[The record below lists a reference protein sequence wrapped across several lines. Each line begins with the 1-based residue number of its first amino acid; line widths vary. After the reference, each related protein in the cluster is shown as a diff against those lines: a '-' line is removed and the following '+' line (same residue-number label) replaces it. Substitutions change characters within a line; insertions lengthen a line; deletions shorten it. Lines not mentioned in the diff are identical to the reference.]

1 MYVCTKCIWLL
12 RILGLLLN
20 DGLCVLRMY
29 FYVLQPSL
37 LDKKVEVHSTVSTD
51 GFNTK
56 STILSNNTSPDQAY
70 VSMSMRTLEKVVE
83 SWLISCF
90 YQKTRLPRLNISIVI
105 GTAGLIWWKQLWI
118 QYDPHP
124 QNLPAFIPYNFSN
137 TWTCSTALLWKQLP
151 SRQKVMTHVIHQTM
165 HLSPAHNRIW

>member
-20 DGLCVLRMY
+20 DGLCVLKMY

-56 STILSNNTSPDQAY
+56 STILSNNT
-70 VSMSMRTLEKVVE
+70 
-83 SWLISCF
+83 
-90 YQKTRLPRLNISIVI
+90 
-105 GTAGLIWWKQLWI
+105 
-118 QYDPHP
+118 
-124 QNLPAFIPYNFSN
+124 
-137 TWTCSTALLWKQLP
+137 
-151 SRQKVMTHVIHQTM
+151 
-165 HLSPAHNRIW
+165 